1 MRTYWFEI
9 VRRGFGRFSWIFV
22 ERDGDRLIVLAT
34 GRERRKKRKV
44 KDEINHLRKMF
55 DDADV
60 VDATEPAEQFPLPN
74 SSFQHVSDVVPLLVG
89 DRWARWDDSST
100 ASYGVRTAASL
111 KPGRAARMA
120 RAR

>member
-34 GRERRKKRKV
+34 GRGRRKKRKV

-60 VDATEPAEQFPLPN
+60 VDATEPAEQFPLPS

-89 DRWARWDDSST
+89 ARWDDSST
-100 ASYGVRTAASL
+100 ASYGVRNAASL
-111 KPGRAARMA
+111 NPGRAARMA

>member
-22 ERDGDRLIVLAT
+22 ERDGDRLKVLAT
-34 GRERRKKRKV
+34 GRERRKKGKV
-44 KDEINHLRKMF
+44 KDEINHLRDVF
-55 DDADV
+55 VDAEV
-60 VDATEPAEQFPLPN
+60 VDRTNPAEPFPLPN
-74 SSFQHVSDVVPLLVG
+74 SSFRHVSDVVPLLVG
-89 DRWARWDDSST
+89 DGWARWDDGNN
-100 ASYGVRTAASL
+100 ASYGVRTATSL